1 MSNKSKGAAH
11 EKKVADYHLAQGYLV
26 ERGFKKCAFISGRM
40 MAITKDLF
48 AAFDI
53 VALRTIDTKFKLIQV
68 TAGGDLQPRLRK
80 CFSIW
85 PDSEVWDHVRG
96 GFYCIHRFG
105 GSQSV
110 VDVNV
115 LLKPKIVRENPYIPA
130 DYKKRMD
137 GVF

>member
-11 EKKVADYHLAQGYLV
+11 EKKVADYLIAQGYLV
-26 ERGFKKCAFISGRM
+26 ERGFKKCAFIQGRM

-53 VALRTIDTKFKLIQV
+53 LAIKYHEAVPKDGVFPAKHAYGEVRLIQV
-68 TAGGDLQPRLRK
+68 HAGTNIAVRK
-80 CFSIW
+80 TKAFATW
-85 PDSEVWDHVRG
+85 PDSECWLHIKG
-96 GFYCIHRFG
+96 GWYEIHRVG

-115 LLKPKIVRENPYIPA
+115 LLKPKAVIPT
-130 DYKKRMD
+130 
-137 GVF
+137 